1 MAMFVSGSSSS
12 TGSLARLE
20 LYSSAAVGSNVLT
33 VDGTQ
38 GRLFSVI
45 DEMSGSIFSANT
57 IAGLPVIEAF
67 SNNEVNLGPYSS
79 PVHIDS
85 SGNIS
90 GSANST
96 GSFGKVS
103 VGTSSNLLSELTV
116 EQGSSKRVHFGLV
129 DGNAG
134 IYATNVANSSD
145 TLRIKGYRVDIGHT
159 AGDFYLSQA
168 GVATF
173 ARAKVT
179 LSSTLVSGSST
190 STGSF
195 GKLET
200 SGDVQTGGTF
210 MASDGSVGLTTTKEY
225 ETEDDY
231 HLVTLKDG
239 LITGWDIS
247 AK

>member
-96 GSFGKVS
+96 GSFGK
-103 VGTSSNLLSELTV
+103 
-116 EQGSSKRVHFGLV
+116 
-129 DGNAG
+129 
-134 IYATNVANSSD
+134 
-145 TLRIKGYRVDIGHT
+145 
-159 AGDFYLSQA
+159 
-168 GVATF
+168 
-173 ARAKVT
+173 
-179 LSSTLVSGSST
+179 
-190 STGSF
+190 
-195 GKLET
+195 LET

-210 MASDGSVGLTTTKEY
+210 MASDGSLGITTVKEY

>member
-67 SNNEVNLGPYSS
+67 SDNTVKLGPFSS
-79 PVHIDS
+79 PIQIDS
-85 SGNIS
+85 SGHTYLNNRLYMSNDLYLLRVGTEMGVGFDNDIAQITYGKDQTDTIHNFYGNKIS
-90 GSANST
+90 GSN
-96 GSFGKVS
+96 
-103 VGTSSNLLSELTV
+103 
-116 EQGSSKRVHFGLV
+116 
-129 DGNAG
+129 
-134 IYATNVANSSD
+134 I
-145 TLRIKGYRVDIGHT
+145 
-159 AGDFYLSQA
+159 
-168 GVATF
+168 
-173 ARAKVT
+173 
-179 LSSTLVSGSST
+179 

-231 HLVTLKDG
+231 HVVTLKDG

>member
-1 MAMFVSGSSSS
+1 MFVSGSSSS

-67 SNNEVNLGPYSS
+67 SNNKVNLGPYSS

-96 GSFGKVS
+96 GSFGK
-103 VGTSSNLLSELTV
+103 
-116 EQGSSKRVHFGLV
+116 
-129 DGNAG
+129 
-134 IYATNVANSSD
+134 
-145 TLRIKGYRVDIGHT
+145 
-159 AGDFYLSQA
+159 
-168 GVATF
+168 
-173 ARAKVT
+173 
-179 LSSTLVSGSST
+179 
-190 STGSF
+190 
-195 GKLET
+195 LET

-210 MASDGSVGLTTTKEY
+210 MASDGSLGITTVKEY